1 MAPATDLRIR
11 GLWSDWPIKI
21 VLSISDGSYLKSIS
35 TALVDMRVVECRE
48 MGKAGKDTKPL
59 ACSYVTQTEVLT
71 NRSHNDNCGLFV
83 TAYYTTNPRYLT

>member
-1 MAPATDLRIR
+1 MVPAPDLRIR

-59 ACSYVTQTEVLT
+59 ACSYVTQTEVFT
-71 NRSHNDNCGLFV
+71 NRSHNDNWWLICDGILQ
-83 TAYYTTNPRYLT
+83 TPGTYM